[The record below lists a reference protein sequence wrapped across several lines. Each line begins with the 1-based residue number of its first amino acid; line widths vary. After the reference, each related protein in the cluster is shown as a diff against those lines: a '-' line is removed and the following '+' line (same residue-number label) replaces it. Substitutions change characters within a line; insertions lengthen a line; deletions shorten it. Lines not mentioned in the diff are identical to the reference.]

1 MENPPEDF
9 VVCGADQMDTL
20 PRQIPVSSA
29 EIAGCLDESI
39 VKIEAAILKT
49 LEETPPELY
58 GDVMENG
65 INLTGGGALL
75 RGLDRRLTDR
85 FGIQFIVPEDP
96 LHAVAKGTGVALKN
110 LDTFNFLIR

>member
-1 MENPPEDF
+1 M
-9 VVCGADQMDTL
+9 
-20 PRQIPVSSA
+20 
-29 EIAGCLDESI
+29 DESI

-85 FGIQFIVPEDP
+85 FGIQFTVPEDP